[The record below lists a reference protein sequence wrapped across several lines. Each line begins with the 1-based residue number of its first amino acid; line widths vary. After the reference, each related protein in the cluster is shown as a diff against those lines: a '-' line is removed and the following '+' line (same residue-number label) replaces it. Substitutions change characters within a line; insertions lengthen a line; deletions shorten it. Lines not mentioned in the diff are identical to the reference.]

1 MKKANPFDL
10 ILRTLL
16 IGAGAF
22 DLIAG
27 FAVLLAPR
35 FLSTTLKLPLPS
47 ELFYVWFTGLLQ
59 IGLALAYL
67 IAGFN
72 PLRHMANLVLAAGM
86 RIAISGL
93 LIFVGLRNG
102 FILFTVLGLVEG
114 FVGLAHAVYVTRL
127 SATGSASKL
136 AAAK

>member
-1 MKKANPFDL
+1 MKKVSPFDL

-22 DLIAG
+22 DLVAG
-27 FAVLLAPR
+27 FVVLVAPR

-47 ELFYVWFTGLLQ
+47 ELFYVWFIGLLQ

-86 RIAISGL
+86 RVAMSGL
-93 LIFVGLRNG
+93 LIFVGLSNG
-102 FILFTVLGLVEG
+102 FILLTVLGLVEG

-127 SATGSASKL
+127 SATSS
-136 AAAK
+136 AAKLSAAE